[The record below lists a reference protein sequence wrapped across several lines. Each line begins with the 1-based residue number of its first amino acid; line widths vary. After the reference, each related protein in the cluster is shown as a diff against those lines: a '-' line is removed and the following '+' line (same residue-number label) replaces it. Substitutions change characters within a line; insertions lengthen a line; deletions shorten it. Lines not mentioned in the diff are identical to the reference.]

1 MKQLAVL
8 AVLALAGLTGTVSVH
23 AQVSEQD
30 RQYCASGR
38 SGMDFGSCMRQM
50 QNRNQN
56 RYDRRDDDRRDGRD
70 GRDGRGGYDRRDDD
84 RRQQWSQPA
93 PPPPGYQQYRA
104 PVEQPRLSDMQERA
118 LNNCNMLQPRDQPRC
133 RATVMSTVR

>member
-1 MKQLAVL
+1 MKKLAAVAML
-8 AVLALAGLTGTVSVH
+8 AFTGLTGSVAVQ
-23 AQVSEQD
+23 AQVSERD

-50 QNRNQN
+50 Q
-56 RYDRRDDDRRDGRD
+56 YDRERERDRYERRNN
-70 GRDGRGGYDRRDDD
+70 DGRGGYDRRDDD
-84 RRQQWSQPA
+84 RRQWSQPA
-93 PPPPGYQQYRA
+93 PPPPGYQQHRA

-118 LNNCNMLQPRDQPRC
+118 LNNCNMLAPRDQPRC